1 MRRSLRI
8 APLLA
13 ITAASSLLVA
23 GCSATESGAPD
34 NGKEAAVAADS
45 TASPKLTVRGTD
57 DGKSGGTPSAVARP
71 GGGHKG
77 RLAEK
82 SALKVA
88 SYDRNSGRAVITAP
102 AVRPSPSTPGVP
114 SKPPSSGS
122 PSATPSTTSSASPS
136 ASASAT
142 PSASASASASGAPS
156 SSSSATP
163 SATASADPSKAAP
176 SPKSDVAVGDVIAS
190 APAPGAPQ
198 GVLAKVTQVVAKT
211 DRGTEVKTAP
221 ATLDALLGGSTA
233 HGTVPVDPASV
244 KVEPIAPKVKVSWAR
259 TGGLHFGPK
268 GAQLPLGR
276 LRLDVGASLPTPS
289 GGPASAEASAT
300 GYVQLAPEVDFSY
313 EGGRS
318 GGVGGASLTL
328 SGNWSSQWELKGRAA
343 VSTEAKPLRVPFAK
357 LHADPVIQ
365 VGPVPVVVN
374 LDLTCYL
381 QVDADGKA
389 SVDVKQDLKG
399 NFAVGGT
406 YQHAKGWSPVAK
418 AAMHSTPVRATAAAA
433 GNVKAAIGAEA
444 SLGLYGSVGVTADVA
459 PYLRVEGAGSASAA
473 TDGSASATGSWAAF
487 GGVDLSGALRAHL
500 DIFGTPVFDR
510 RIPLGTLHREW
521 KLASGKGT
529 VSRAPTGTRH

>member
-1 MRRSLRI
+1 M
-8 APLLA
+8 
-13 ITAASSLLVA
+13 T
-23 GCSATESGAPD
+23 
-34 NGKEAAVAADS
+34 
-45 TASPKLTVRGTD
+45 
-57 DGKSGGTPSAVARP
+57 
-71 GGGHKG
+71 
-77 RLAEK
+77 
-82 SALKVA
+82 
-88 SYDRNSGRAVITAP
+88 
-102 AVRPSPSTPGVP
+102 
-114 SKPPSSGS
+114 
-122 PSATPSTTSSASPS
+122 
-136 ASASAT
+136 
-142 PSASASASASGAPS
+142 
-156 SSSSATP
+156 
-163 SATASADPSKAAP
+163 
-176 SPKSDVAVGDVIAS
+176 VGDVIAS

-198 GVLAKVTQVVAKT
+198 GVLAKVTQVVGKT

-244 KVEPIAPKVKVSWAR
+244 KVEPLAPKVKVSWAR

-276 LRLDVGASLPTPS
+276 LRLDVGASLPTPP
-289 GGPASAEASAT
+289 GGPASAEASAA

-313 EGGRS
+313 EGGKG

-343 VSTEAKPLRVPFAK
+343 VSTEAEPLRVPFAK

-399 NFAVGGT
+399 TFAVGGS

-473 TDGSASATGSWAAF
+473 TDGSASATGSWSAF

-521 KLASGKGT
+521 KLAGGKGT
-529 VSRAPTGTRH
+529 VRRAPTGTRH